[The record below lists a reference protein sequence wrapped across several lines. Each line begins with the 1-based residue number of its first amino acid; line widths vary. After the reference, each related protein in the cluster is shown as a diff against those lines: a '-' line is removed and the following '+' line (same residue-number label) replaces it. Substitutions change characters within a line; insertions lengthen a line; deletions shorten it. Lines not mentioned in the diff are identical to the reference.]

1 MKKIVLLV
9 LTVIAAGATAFAGG
23 GSGLKHS
30 LDSLFEVRYPNA
42 KEPGASVVIAAGD
55 SVIYERQF
63 GMADI
68 KQKRKIDAST
78 PFNIASISKQ
88 FTTIGAL
95 RLAEKGQIDI
105 NATIDKYFPKYK
117 SEIWR
122 QVKVS
127 HLMSQSSGIPDTRPR
142 HNRHDMIFAT
152 DSTSALYFNTLDS
165 LKFTPGT
172 AYDYINPTFILVAR
186 IIEQATGLP
195 FVEYQQRNIFDPLGM
210 TSTCYFNPDGM
221 PDNVAH
227 GYVQNDKGKWEIFE
241 YGQETF
247 FATRPDGGIYSTPR
261 DLLRWEQGLRDNLIV
276 GEATREAAY
285 HPHTRVSGSPW
296 SGYQNRPHTSYGYG
310 FFIDRTPGFPKKVYH
325 TGDNGGFQA
334 YLAKYPDKKVVIVV
348 LENRNDLDRWT
359 MAREID
365 RILLNDGLL

>member
-1 MKKIVLLV
+1 MKRWGLFF
-9 LTVIAAGATAFAGG
+9 TIAAIALAAMATPP
-23 GSGLKHS
+23 SRLKAS
-30 LDSLFEVRYPNA
+30 LDSLFESRYPKA
-42 KEPGASVVIAAGD
+42 KEPGGSILIAVGDTVV
-55 SVIYERQF
+55 YERQF
-63 GMADI
+63 GVADL
-68 KQKRKIDAST
+68 KQKRKIDAT
-78 PFNIASISKQ
+78 TTFNIASISKQ

-95 RLAEKGQIDI
+95 RLVEKGHFDV
-105 NATIDKYFPKYK
+105 NATIDNFFPEWK
-117 SEIWR
+117 SEIWK
-122 QVKVS
+122 KVTVG

-165 LKFTPGT
+165 LKFSPGT
-172 AYDYINPTFILVAR
+172 AYDYVNPTFIIVAK
-186 IIEQATGLP
+186 IIEQTTGLP

-221 PDNVAH
+221 PANVAH

-247 FATRPDGGIYSTPR
+247 FATRPDGGIYSNPR
-261 DLLRWEQGLRDNLIV
+261 DLLRWEQGLRDNRV
-276 GEATREAAY
+276 VSESTRESAY
-285 HPHTRVSGSPW
+285 HHHTRVSGSPW

-334 YLAKYPDKKVVIVV
+334 YLAKYPDKNVMIVV
-348 LENRNDLDRWT
+348 LENRNDLDRWS

-365 RILLNDGLL
+365 RILLNNSII

>member
-23 GSGLKHS
+23 SNGLKHS

-241 YGQETF
+241 YGQ
-247 FATRPDGGIYSTPR
+247 
-261 DLLRWEQGLRDNLIV
+261 IV

-365 RILLNDGLL
+365 RILLNNGLL